1 MACHSTC
8 VSVYYREMGFFDGW
22 RKNHGPTL
30 YGSLKTAVT
39 SDVLETGL
47 IYCGVILAFS
57 FFIVLPGFKGKQVSA
72 DVVTIHQPLYK

>member
-1 MACHSTC
+1 
-8 VSVYYREMGFFDGW
+8 MGFFDGW

-39 SDVLETGL
+39 SDVLEAGL

-57 FFIVLPGFKGKQVSA
+57 FFIVLPGFKGKQVSV
-72 DVVTIHQPLYK
+72 DVVTIHQSLNK